1 MRDHDFETHRC
12 EGSLAAGCS
21 IRRYPDTRPTPT
33 FYSHKDGR
41 WHLWK
46 QTWDSEYDITYMNE
60 VAAIRHCPWCGVL
73 LVTNKEVVEVS
84 EVPIEV
90 SEVE

>member
-1 MRDHDFETHRC
+1 MTTNDFETHRC
-12 EGSLAAGCS
+12 MGSLAARCS
-21 IRRYPDTRPTPT
+21 IRRYPVKR
-33 FYSHKDGR
+33 HIRNRDGR

-46 QTWDSEYDITYMNE
+46 QTWDSEWDCIYMSE